1 MANNKAIEPRLK
13 TIGEYLKISSNQKF
27 VVPVYQRAYSW
38 GKEMCGQL
46 WQDILDFSGSGNQ
59 NDDTYFFGTVI
70 ADCSDD
76 TQISL
81 IDGQQR
87 TTTFLLLTK
96 ALQLRLKEVIKESE
110 KITIDADTGKI
121 IKALERYRDTS
132 LEILF
137 KADMDEAIE
146 ISDDWSKTSGKEIFE
161 TCSMN
166 ELYPK
171 ELQKIIFAE
180 DFKKAKDAAE
190 KIKYKQKDNKY
201 TNFFKNFKF
210 FHEKLL
216 EMDSLEVKDF
226 AQSFLTKCKVI
237 EIKSWDFGQAITM
250 FNSLNSKGM
259 PLSDADIISADMY
272 AHADGEPNF
281 SKSEF
286 KENWQDIIKL
296 LEDVKLSKV
305 VNIDNVLQQYMYLM
319 RAQQGITE
327 VRLPA
332 LRDYYK
338 NNIVQKP
345 KKPCDDLL
353 KIAKLW
359 DKVKGWPLVKL
370 LLQLN
375 ENSKLFFV
383 SFLFRYDVAD
393 IDNKT
398 YRKEVEAVAKCLI
411 QLFTVLELV
420 ETDYSNKKFKSF
432 LVRENVMLATMY
444 PLHDI
449 IQDFNEHIRNEWKAD
464 EIENMAKEYEGNKLV
479 YLNEYL
485 YSTEGFDFDAN
496 VNIEHI
502 MPASGK
508 DIATIRRNAG
518 IADVAEFDSLV
529 NKLGNKILLEENINK
544 SISNSWFETKK
555 QTSVK
560 EKTGYKDSKYKIALS
575 LVGYKKNLW
584 EVDDIEKATEK
595 AAKRIVDFV
604 FGK

>member
-70 ADCSDD
+70 SDCSDD